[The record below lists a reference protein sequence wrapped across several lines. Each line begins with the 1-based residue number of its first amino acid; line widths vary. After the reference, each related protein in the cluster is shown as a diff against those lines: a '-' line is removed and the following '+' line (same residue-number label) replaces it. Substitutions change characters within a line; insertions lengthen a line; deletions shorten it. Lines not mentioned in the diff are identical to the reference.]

1 MREFL
6 LARRLCYRAAVGNA
20 PHRCVAALSV
30 GWLLALSVT
39 AGAAG
44 CASTE
49 YVNEG
54 PGQPTPRAS
63 GSLPPGSVGVCKQP
77 LTKRPPIVSEELWAH
92 AKPCTSRTPPSTIR
106 LGYAKDGS
114 AGADPETEQLVE
126 KVLAA
131 LAEGTKPDG
140 GNNQVTGAIRA
151 VRSYAARKDELRAR
165 IARDSASDQACDVT
179 YLLNTMSAARGK
191 LSGGDA
197 CTAEVF
203 DPETRADA
211 CLFDTKRP
219 EGLWLSSGWSCMTF
233 TGALGNEASCHQ
245 LCGYDD
251 YCARQVYCAA
261 GDVNLL
267 LCALGVCLP
276 EPSAGIK

>member
-1 MREFL
+1 M
-6 LARRLCYRAAVGNA
+6 GIA
-20 PHRCVAALSV
+20 PLRCAAALSV
-30 GWLLALSVT
+30 SCLLALSAT
-39 AGAAG
+39 AGGAG

-63 GSLPPGSVGVCKQP
+63 GSLPPGAVGVCKQP
-77 LTKRPPIVSEELWAH
+77 FTKRPPIVSEELWAH
-92 AKPCTSRTPPSTIR
+92 AKPCTPRTPPSYIR
-106 LGYAKDGS
+106 IGYAKDGA
-114 AGADPETEQLVE
+114 AGTDPEAEQLVQR
-126 KVLAA
+126 VLEA

-140 GNNQVTGAIRA
+140 GNNQVMGAIRA
-151 VRSYAARKDELRAR
+151 VRAYAARKDELRAR
-165 IARDSASDQACDVT
+165 IVRDSASEQTCDVT
-179 YLLNTMSAARGK
+179 YLLNTMSAARSK
-191 LSGGDA
+191 LSGGEA

-203 DPETRADA
+203 DPETRAEA

-233 TGALGNEASCHQ
+233 TGALGTEASCHQ

-267 LCALGVCLP
+267 LCTLGVCLP
-276 EPSAGIK
+276 EPSAGVK

>member
-1 MREFL
+1 MS
-6 LARRLCYRAAVGNA
+6 C
-20 PHRCVAALSV
+20 
-30 GWLLALSVT
+30 LLALSVT
-39 AGAAG
+39 VGAVGIAGAAG

-63 GSLPPGSVGVCKQP
+63 GSLPPGSQGACKEP
-77 LTKRPPIVSEELWAH
+77 FTKRPPIVSEELWAH
-92 AKPCTSRTPPSTIR
+92 TKLCTARTPASFIR

-114 AGADPETEQLVE
+114 AGADPEAEQLAE
-126 KVLAA
+126 RVLAA
-131 LAEGTKPDG
+131 LAEGARPEG
-140 GNNQVTGAIRA
+140 GNNQVMSAIRA
-151 VRSYAARKDELRAR
+151 VRAYAVRKDELRAR
-165 IARDSASDQACDVT
+165 IARESPAEQACDVS
-179 YLLNTMSAARGK
+179 YLLNTMSAARSK
-191 LSGGDA
+191 LEGGDA

-203 DPETRADA
+203 DPETRADV
-211 CLFDTKRP
+211 CLFDAKRP

-251 YCARQVYCAA
+251 YCARQVYCAT
-261 GDVNLL
+261 GDINLL

-276 EPSAGIK
+276 EPSAGVR

>member
-1 MREFL
+1 MGI
-6 LARRLCYRAAVGNA
+6 V

-30 GWLLALSVT
+30 SCLLALSATV
-39 AGAAG
+39 GAVG

-77 LTKRPPIVSEELWAH
+77 FTKRPPIVSEELWAH
-92 AKPCTSRTPPSTIR
+92 AKVCTPRTPASYIR

-114 AGADPETEQLVE
+114 AGADPEAEQLVE
-126 KVLAA
+126 RVLAA
-131 LAEGTKPDG
+131 LAEGTDPDD
-140 GNNQVTGAIRA
+140 GNNKMTSAIRA
-151 VRSYAARKDELRAR
+151 VRAYAAKRDELRAR
-165 IARDSASDQACDVT
+165 IVRESPAERACDVT
-179 YLLNTMSAARGK
+179 YLLNTTSAARSK

-203 DPETRADA
+203 DPEARADR

-251 YCARQVYCAA
+251 YCTRQVYCAA

-276 EPSAGIK
+276 EPGVKVD

>member
-1 MREFL
+1 M
-6 LARRLCYRAAVGNA
+6 GIA
-20 PHRCVAALSV
+20 PHRCAFALSV
-30 GWLLALSVT
+30 GCLVALSVT

-63 GSLPPGSVGVCKQP
+63 GTLPPGSTGVCKQP
-77 LTKRPPIVSEELWAH
+77 QTKRPPIVSEELWAH
-92 AKPCTSRTPPSTIR
+92 TKPCTPRTPASYIR
-106 LGYAKDGS
+106 LGYAKDGA
-114 AGADPETEQLVE
+114 AGADPEAEQLVE
-126 KVLAA
+126 RVLTA
-131 LAEGTKPDG
+131 LAEGTKPED
-140 GNNQVTGAIRA
+140 GNNQVTSAIRA
-151 VRSYAARKDELRAR
+151 VRAYAARKDELRAR
-165 IARDSASDQACDVT
+165 IVRESADGQACDVT
-179 YLLNTMSAARGK
+179 YLLNTMSAARSK
-191 LSGGDA
+191 LSGGEA

-203 DPETRADA
+203 DPETRGDA

-267 LCALGVCLP
+267 LCTLGVCLP